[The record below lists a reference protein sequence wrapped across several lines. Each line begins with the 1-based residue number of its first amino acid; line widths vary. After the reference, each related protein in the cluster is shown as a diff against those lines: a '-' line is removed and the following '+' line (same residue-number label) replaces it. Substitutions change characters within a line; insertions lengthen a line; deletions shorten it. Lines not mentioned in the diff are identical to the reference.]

1 MNYRAPRRDLPP
13 DAERWGRH
21 VDETLQDL
29 VQARE
34 RSDQSIANSFSQ
46 INGTMAALS
55 QQITTLTEVVTTLS
69 SLGTVGASSV
79 LPVNWSVPIG
89 GSTAWLDNSPS
100 AQVKTVSGRLTLLG
114 NTISEW
120 NGYKSAVHL
129 GYRVVRTE
137 TNELVYNY
145 GDRNVSRLTNPS
157 DTDVTQN
164 VVLSDTLVLDPGT
177 YTVTLAYRA
186 FAGASVSAFG
196 SFYQKSLI
204 VWAY

>member
-34 RSDQSIANSFSQ
+34 RSDQNIANSFSQ
-46 INGTMAALS
+46 INSTMSALS
-55 QQITTLTEVVTTLS
+55 QQITALTGVVETLS
-69 SLGTVGASSV
+69 TLGTAGATSV
-79 LPVNWSVPIG
+79 LPVNWSAPIG
-89 GSTAWLDNSPS
+89 GATGWLDNFPT
-100 AQVKTVSGRLTLLG
+100 VRVTTVSGRLTLLA
-114 NTISEW
+114 NAIAEW
-120 NGYKSAVHL
+120 NGYKSAVHM
-129 GYRVVRTE
+129 GYKVTREPTG
-137 TNELVYNY
+137 TIVYNY
-145 GDRNVSRLTNPS
+145 GDKNVSRLTNPS

-164 VVLSDTLVLDPGT
+164 IVLSDTLLLDPGT

-186 FAGASVSAFG
+186 FSGTSVNAFG
-196 SFYQKSLI
+196 SFSQKSLI